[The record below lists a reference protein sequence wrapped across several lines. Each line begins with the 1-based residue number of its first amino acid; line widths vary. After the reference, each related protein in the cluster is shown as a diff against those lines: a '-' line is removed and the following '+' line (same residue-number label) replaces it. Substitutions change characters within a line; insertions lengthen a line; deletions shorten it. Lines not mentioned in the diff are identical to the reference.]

1 MMAESAQFLHRLF
14 SLEGK
19 VALIT
24 GASGGIGR
32 ALAVG
37 LAEAGAAVAVH
48 GRKADEIDATCQLVE
63 AVGGKTLPIT
73 AELADVE
80 SVRGIATTTYNKF
93 KRLDVLVNCAG
104 MNRRK
109 PIVEVTEGD
118 FDTIM
123 AVNLKSIYFLTQAAY
138 PYLRERG
145 GKVIHIGSINA
156 YYGLDTVS
164 VYGASKGGL
173 NQLTKVMA
181 VEWAEDNI
189 QINCVVPGFIY
200 TALAKPLWADERR
213 AHWFRS
219 RIPMR
224 RPGLPEDLV
233 GVTLFLATPAS
244 DYVTGQSFIVDGGF
258 TAGGSWHRDE
268 MV

>member
-1 MMAESAQFLHRLF
+1 MADASGILQQLF
-14 SLEGK
+14 SLEEKG
-19 VALIT
+19 VLIT
-24 GASGGIGR
+24 GASGGLGR

-37 LAEAGAAVAVH
+37 MAGAGATVAVH
-48 GRKADEIDATCQLVE
+48 GRKLDEIEATCKLVE
-63 AVGGKTLPIT
+63 AGGGKAFP
-73 AELADVE
+73 LAADLIDAKRAREV
-80 SVRGIATTTYNKF
+80 IAATYDAL
-93 KRLDVLVNCAG
+93 KRLDVLINCAG

-109 PIVEVTEGD
+109 PIVEVTED
-118 FDTIM
+118 DYDTIM
-123 AVNLKSIYFLTQAAY
+123 AVNLKSLYFLSQAAY
-138 PYLRERG
+138 PHLRERG

-164 VYGASKGGL
+164 VYGASKGGV

-181 VEWAEDNI
+181 VEWAPDNI
-189 QINCVVPGFIY
+189 QVNCVVPGFMY
-200 TALAKPLWADERR
+200 TELAKPLWADEKK

-224 RPGLPEDLV
+224 RPGLPEELV
-233 GVTLFLATPAS
+233 GVTIFLASNAS

-268 MV
+268 MI